1 MKIKVACFAA
11 ILSLVAGPAEAQEPD
26 GAVDDSGTP
35 VADAQLDAE
44 PDVVSAD
51 DGGGASDTGAADA
64 EVDAPQP
71 PVSDGGTVSD
81 AGPDGS
87 GGNVDGGTHD
97 GGAALASDAGPPPPI
112 HQFYNENPGCSLGG
126 APDPAVGGLVES
138 ALVALLFVR
147 RRRAGRASV
156 RREQ

>member
-11 ILSLVAGPAEAQEPD
+11 ILLLAAGPAEAEEPD
-26 GAVDDSGTP
+26 GAVDDAGTA

-51 DGGGASDTGAADA
+51 DGSATSDTGVADA
-64 EVDAPQP
+64 EIDAPQAP
-71 PVSDGGTVSD
+71 ANDGGTVSD
-81 AGPDGS
+81 AGSDGS
-87 GGNVDGGTHD
+87 AGNVDGGTHD
-97 GGAALASDAGPPPPI
+97 GGGVTSDAGPPPPI

-147 RRRAGRASV
+147 RRRAGRARV
-156 RREQ
+156 RREE